1 MVPFP
6 KLNHPHADLKL
17 NHATH
22 LEDCQRHMELGSA
35 GYEESPPA
43 VVLGG
48 IRIGVDIE
56 GGIAVRI
63 ADAAGH
69 LDDGRL

>member
-1 MVPFP
+1 
-6 KLNHPHADLKL
+6 
-17 NHATH
+17 
-22 LEDCQRHMELGSA
+22 MELGSA